1 MEGQTMKAL
10 HIKTDGKVKVLEF
23 TNDTCYKTL
32 SGAVG
37 GLIECVALAKDI
49 DMWVN
54 EEGKVFGLDLNPHA
68 TRLFQ
73 NTFGFIDPIAG
84 DVIITGGA
92 DDEGETL
99 GLSDESIDEIT
110 NFLVMVS

>member
-1 MEGQTMKAL
+1 MKAL
-10 HIKTDGKVKVLEF
+10 HIKTDGKVMILEF

-37 GLIECVALAKDI
+37 GLIECVALSKDI

-68 TRLFQ
+68 TRLFMH
-73 NTFGFIDPIAG
+73 TYGVVDPIAG
-84 DVIITGGA
+84 DVVVTGGVS
-92 DDEGETL
+92 DEGETL

-110 NFLVMVS
+110 HFLVMVS